1 MAIST
6 GNRPKGLIAG
16 MSAVDTVT
24 PAEGPVRQ
32 RPKAQPR
39 LPKSKR
45 RAKAKGS
52 ALLAAM
58 TKAAKG

>member
-6 GNRPKGLIAG
+6 GNRPKGLITG
-16 MSAVDTVT
+16 MSAVDAVS
-24 PAEGPVRQ
+24 PAEGPLRQ

-39 LPKSKR
+39 LPKPKR
-45 RAKAKGS
+45 RAKARGS

-58 TKAAKG
+58 AKLGKA